1 MFRYLLCLIIK
12 HFPKI
17 VILQRLEERF
27 NKLQPKDM
35 SNVDR
40 LMMVDYWLTR
50 GQSTLAARLEELQTA
65 HITVSKSF
73 KDA

>member
-17 VILQRLEERF
+17 VILQRLEDRF
-27 NKLQPKDM
+27 KKLQPKDM

-50 GQSTLAARLEELQTA
+50 GQFTLAARLEELQTA
-65 HITVSKSF
+65 RIIV
-73 KDA
+73 